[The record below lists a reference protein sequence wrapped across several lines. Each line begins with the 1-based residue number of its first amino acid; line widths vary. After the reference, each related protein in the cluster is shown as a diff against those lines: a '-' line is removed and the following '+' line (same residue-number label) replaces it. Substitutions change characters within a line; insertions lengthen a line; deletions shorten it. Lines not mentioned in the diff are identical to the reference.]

1 MSTDLARTW
10 ETLAAGAASRAGSGT
25 MSIRIEPESL
35 LEIRATVTSPDERR
49 GLSLTVDAAAV
60 AGVSELPATSG
71 LEHVVVETPDGRR
84 EIILRLQDASANE
97 LFEAL
102 AVDLVGAVSPA
113 RAQDEG
119 VQLWMGRLAL
129 WRRVFA
135 AGRRGLSA
143 NRQRGL
149 FAELLFLRDLFVPA
163 VGVGAAIAGWQGPMG
178 GRDFQFPGASIEAK
192 SSAATEPQAVRIN
205 SERQL
210 DTVGCPRLYLVHV
223 SLAVEIG
230 KGETL
235 PQMVASV
242 RDLAVGS
249 AGAGL
254 LEDALLSVGYLA
266 AHENQYTRVGYAI
279 RAENLFEV
287 REGFPRIL
295 ENDLAPGIGNVR
307 YDLVLDVC
315 EPFRVDRT
323 AVLADLLEVSA

>member
-1 MSTDLARTW
+1 MSTDLAGTW
-10 ETLAAGAASRAGSGT
+10 ESLAEAAVSRAGSGT

-35 LEIRATVTSPDERR
+35 LEMRATVTSPDERR
-49 GLSLTVDAAAV
+49 GLSLTVPADAV

-71 LEHVVVETPDGRR
+71 LEHVISDTPDGRR
-84 EIILRLQDASANE
+84 EILLRLQDATANE
-97 LFEAL
+97 MFEAL
-102 AVDLVGAVSPA
+102 AADLLRTVAPA
-113 RAQDEG
+113 TSQEEG
-119 VQLWMGRLAL
+119 VRLWMGRLAL

-135 AGRRGLSA
+135 AGRRGLSP

-149 FAELLFLRDLFVPA
+149 YAELFFLRELFEPA
-163 VGVGAAIAGWQGPMG
+163 VGAGAALAGWQGPMG
-178 GRDFQFPGASIEAK
+178 GRDFQFPGASIEVK

-210 DTVGCPRLYLVHV
+210 DTIGCPRLYLAHV
-223 SLAVEIG
+223 SLAVETS

-242 RDLAVGS
+242 RDLAAGS
-249 AGAGL
+249 TGAAL

-266 AHENQYTRVGYAI
+266 VHEHQYTRAGYAI
-279 RAENLFEV
+279 RAEHFFEV

-295 ENDLAPGIGNVR
+295 EADLPPGVGNVR

-315 EPFRVDRT
+315 EPFRVDR
-323 AVLADLLEVSA
+323 AEVVGDLLLEGS